1 MEYKVGDRVGVR
13 TDRNIRNT
21 NIPCGYIVGLDES
34 RIQEPGRMQ
43 LVYVQFD
50 NSPRLTGPFY
60 DGDIIPCSVNQTY
73 EEVE

>member
-13 TDRNIRNT
+13 SDKNTRNT

-34 RIQEPGRMQ
+34 RVQEPGRMQ

-50 NSPRLTGPFY
+50 NNTTLAGPFY
-60 DGDIIPCSVNQTY
+60 DGDIILYSVNQTY